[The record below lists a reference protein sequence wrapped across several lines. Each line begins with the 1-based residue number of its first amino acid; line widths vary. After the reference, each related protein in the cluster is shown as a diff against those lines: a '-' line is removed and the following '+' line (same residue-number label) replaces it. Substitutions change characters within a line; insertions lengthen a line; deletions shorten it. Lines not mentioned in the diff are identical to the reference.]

1 MSNRKTYLTTNKN
14 GELIMKEHVVRS
26 PNVLKATLEE
36 KREKRRLA
44 KDEKNSKILSS
55 QLQDIH
61 SMQYVNNMSTMQ
73 HNYFEEN
80 SGQHKLPV
88 QHNYQEKNFGQHKL
102 PVQHNYQEKNF
113 GQHKLPVQHNYQ
125 EKNIGQHMKPVLQV
139 KKMNVIE
146 KPLKS
151 KIYSIVEGDGE
162 IKTLFLK
169 NEVNESGNKGKF
181 FGKICKLIGIYGTP
195 HGKTVTFD
203 QLNDPYLIKS
213 LYDMQMDLRDAF
225 PSSKLTALHKN
236 AQKKQ
241 SFPGVNMVRQI
252 MKEMGYR
259 MKPVNYSDGY
269 LGSKKLLRREYKILK
284 L

>member
-1 MSNRKTYLTTNKN
+1 MPNRKTYLTTNKN

-80 SGQHKLPV
+80 S
-88 QHNYQEKNFGQHKL
+88 
-102 PVQHNYQEKNF
+102 